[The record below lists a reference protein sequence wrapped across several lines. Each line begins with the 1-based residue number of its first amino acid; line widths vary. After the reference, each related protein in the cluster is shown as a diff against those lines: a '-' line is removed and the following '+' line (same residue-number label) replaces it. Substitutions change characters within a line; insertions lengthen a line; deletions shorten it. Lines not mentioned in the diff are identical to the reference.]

1 MPNLFGLDRFD
12 LNDAFGKQKDHLCSK
27 DLREFIKDNHLDL
40 NTDGVMNPRYIF
52 GSRTDADHVY
62 NTPRAW
68 YMLRWFNPNTYK
80 WDGENA
86 DYTPECD
93 DLPWSL
99 VPEKK
104 ITIED
109 VKYILSSYYQ
119 GTPYN
124 PYTKADNPKK
134 GIYRPIG
141 ISRTG
146 VTGILQIRPDQPE
159 PLKGIEWICFGSN
172 AFNAALPVYAQT
184 DTMPKYLSDVTLD
197 VSTENFYWGS
207 RLLGVL
213 ADPHYGQSIQHIE
226 RYQGSVAAKAR
237 ALLNEYDRKMTET
250 GDFSLVQ
257 EANEKLAAMAKE
269 ETTKTLNALMKTA
282 SMAMKNG
289 YSRAD
294 N

>member
-1 MPNLFGLDRFD
+1 
-12 LNDAFGKQKDHLCSK
+12 
-27 DLREFIKDNHLDL
+27 
-40 NTDGVMNPRYIF
+40 MNPRYIF